1 MKAAVAKKCLQ
12 KIKIHILD
20 GSVAPANLCRVRFPA
35 IRSIGSDQLRTNPK
49 FKPAFEGADFATISK
64 QYKDDPAFYDDANP
78 GVVIDHAP
86 IRAAAPL
93 QMPIK
98 RLLTI

>member
-1 MKAAVAKKCLQ
+1 MTLSVLYICLLVLVDAALNGDEQ
-12 KIKIHILD
+12 RR
-20 GSVAPANLCRVRFPA
+20 N
-35 IRSIGSDQLRTNPK
+35 
-49 FKPAFEGADFATISK
+49 FATISK

-98 RLLTI
+98 RVSSLRRRRHSRLGKHHATSSHSSVHHTLPLFNA